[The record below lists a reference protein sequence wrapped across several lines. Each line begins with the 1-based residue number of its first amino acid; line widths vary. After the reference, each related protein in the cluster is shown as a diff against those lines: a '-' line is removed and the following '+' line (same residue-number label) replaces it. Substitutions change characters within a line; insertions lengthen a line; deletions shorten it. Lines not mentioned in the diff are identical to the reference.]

1 MSGHQGTLR
10 VVLNRT
16 SAQVDMYKSTCK
28 YSTVSVTSTKPSHL
42 AESVPTRDTLQWL
55 DRLNED
61 LPRTRRRHVW
71 CPSADEVCGHRGG
84 SFIDSELKPSNYGQP
99 LFHSHPHLLRPHEL
113 TPGIPVEEYEQRRRQ
128 LMENLPNDSVVV
140 SVAAPI
146 KYMSGTSYKFR
157 QASDFWYLTGFEEPD
172 AAVILE
178 KTSTSRGYR
187 MTLFSS
193 GKDSHKEKWDG
204 ASPVQPRSEYD
215 TVVESLSASR
225 RHDLAPHVAKLRAI
239 KSEREQQ
246 VPTPPQVMRS
256 FANRVKPNWVQ
267 PTHRGFGKSIVPT
280 LSESSDW
287 NRFARVGTPCSRR
300 LAMHRTKKRAFNLK
314 AGMVITVEPG
324 IYVPPVPQFPK
335 AFHNMGI
342 RIDSE
347 DEVLVGKNHPVVL
360 SVAAPKEI
368 VDVEGACQGQLG
380 LEPPRIFSH
389 LTPSTS
395 SVFSI
400 CHLHGPENLLPP
412 QPFVLRREVPA
423 KESKDRD
430 SSEDDNSLHSD
441 TSDQEIVPT
450 RITTHKVECLESTVA
465 LAGTRRR
472 SPGGRKAGPNWRAGK
487 V

>member
-1 MSGHQGTLR
+1 MYGVR
-10 VVLNRT
+10 VRTKSVVIVADHSHGWYMYYDKDATNHAILLKPLDERSLVRPRNR
-16 SAQVDMYKSTCK
+16 SSRAQ
-28 YSTVSVTSTKPSHL
+28 L
-42 AESVPTRDTLQWL
+42 
-55 DRLNED
+55 
-61 LPRTRRRHVW
+61 
-71 CPSADEVCGHRGG
+71 
-84 SFIDSELKPSNYGQP
+84 DSELKPSNYGQP

-146 KYMSGTSYKFR
+146 KYMSGKIFYKFR

-172 AAVILE
+172 VAVILE

-204 ASPVQPRSEYD
+204 ARTSFNDASSIFKADDAQSIQSFPNQLKSLASIYSNIYFDVSNSSKRSPRTAKSLLRYLSSPVQPRSEYD
-215 TVVESLSASR
+215 TIVESLSASR

-246 VPTPPQVMRS
+246 VPTPPQICMSR
-256 FANRVKPNWVQ
+256 
-267 PTHRGFGKSIVPT
+267 HT
-280 LSESSDW
+280 LLAETV
-287 NRFARVGTPCSRR
+287 AYQ
-300 LAMHRTKKRAFNLK
+300 AMHRTKKRAFNLK

-335 AFHNMGI
+335 AFHNMGV

-472 SPGGRKAGPNWRAGK
+472 SPGGRKAGPNWRVGK